1 DLNTA
6 HILTGAYQDAL
17 KFINSSIGKL
27 KVFLLCSSFVLCILT
42 FITIAYQTCLV
53 MSNFQKMQKKQ
64 RMSLLVSLVEI
75 EKAAREV
82 LDVLGLLTTL
92 SYAEILKEMKQKTLT
107 RAGLS
112 EEDIS
117 QKIEERI

>member
-1 DLNTA
+1 
-6 HILTGAYQDAL
+6 
-17 KFINSSIGKL
+17 
-27 KVFLLCSSFVLCILT
+27 
-42 FITIAYQTCLV
+42 
-53 MSNFQKMQKKQ
+53 MQKKQ

-107 RAGLS
+107 RAGLG

-117 QKIEERI
+117 RKIKERIMARKNKEFEKSDQIRAELTSQGIALMDIGKETVWRPCFPSQASSSN

>member
-1 DLNTA
+1 
-6 HILTGAYQDAL
+6 
-17 KFINSSIGKL
+17 
-27 KVFLLCSSFVLCILT
+27 
-42 FITIAYQTCLV
+42 
-53 MSNFQKMQKKQ
+53 MQKKQ

-107 RAGLS
+107 RAGLG
-112 EEDIS
+112 EEDLCT
-117 QKIEERI
+117 EED

>member
-1 DLNTA
+1 
-6 HILTGAYQDAL
+6 
-17 KFINSSIGKL
+17 
-27 KVFLLCSSFVLCILT
+27 
-42 FITIAYQTCLV
+42 
-53 MSNFQKMQKKQ
+53 MQKKQ
-64 RMSLLVSLVEI
+64 RLSMLVSLVEI

-112 EEDIS
+112 EEDIE
-117 QKIEERI
+117 QKIEERITARQNKEFEKSDQIRAELTVQGIALMDIGKETVWRPCFPSQANSSDGDKSTS